1 MFRHILVPTDLTEHS
16 AGAVQLA
23 MEMHTHCFSGDEQQ
37 EGKISLL
44 HVIQKVVEDGDEDFT
59 DFYEDLKARAR
70 TRFEDIARDTRLP
83 MKKHILVGSRVE
95 EIIRFARENQ
105 VDLIV
110 LSSHQIDPENPAEGW
125 GTISHK
131 VGILAPCPVMLVK

>member
-1 MFRHILVPTDLTEHS
+1 MFRHILVPTDLTERS
-16 AGAVQLA
+16 AGAIQLA
-23 MEMHTHCFSGDEQQ
+23 MDMHTNCFSGEEQ

-44 HVIQKVVEDGDEDFT
+44 HVIQKVVEDEEEDFS

-70 TRFEDIARDTRLP
+70 DRFEDIARDTRLP
-83 MKKHILVGSRVE
+83 VEKHILVGSRVE
-95 EIIRFARENQ
+95 EIVRFARENQ
-105 VDLIV
+105 VDLAV
-110 LSSHQIDPENPAEGW
+110 LSSHRIDPDNPAEGW

>member
-1 MFRHILVPTDLTEHS
+1 MFRHILVPTDLTERS
-16 AGAVQLA
+16 AGAIQLA
-23 MEMHTHCFSGDEQQ
+23 MDMHTHCFSGEEQ

-44 HVIQKVVEDGDEDFT
+44 HVIQKVVEDGEEDFS

-70 TRFEDIARDTRLP
+70 SRFEEIARDSRLP
-83 MKKHILVGSRVE
+83 VEKHILVGSRVE
-95 EIIRFARENQ
+95 EIVHFAQENQ
-105 VDLIV
+105 VDLVV
-110 LSSHQIDPENPAEGW
+110 LSSHRIDPEHPTEGW

>member
-16 AGAVQLA
+16 QGAIQLA
-23 MEMHTHCFSGDEQQ
+23 LEMQANCSSGEEY
-37 EGKISLL
+37 EGGITLL
-44 HVIQKVVEDGDEDFT
+44 HVVQKVVEDGEEDFS

-70 TRFEDIARDTRLP
+70 SRFERIAPDTNVP
-83 MKKHILVGSRVE
+83 VEKHILVGSRVE
-95 EIIRFARENQ
+95 EILRFARENQ

-110 LSSHQIDPENPAEGW
+110 LSSHHIDPQNPAEGW

-131 VGILAPCPVMLVK
+131 VGILAPCPVMLVR